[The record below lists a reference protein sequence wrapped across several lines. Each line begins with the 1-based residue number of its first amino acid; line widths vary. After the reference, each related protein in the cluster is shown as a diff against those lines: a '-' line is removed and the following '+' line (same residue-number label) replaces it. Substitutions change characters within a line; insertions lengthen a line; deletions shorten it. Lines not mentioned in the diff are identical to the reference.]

1 MPRVLWKGAISF
13 GLVHIPVGLYS
24 AEKRNNF
31 DLTMLDR
38 RDMKP
43 VGFKRYNK
51 ETGEEVSWDQIVKGY
66 EYEKERYVVL
76 TDEDFR
82 RANVEATQTIDIL
95 RFVEGKKIAP
105 MYFETPYYLAP
116 DRRGEKGYALLRETL
131 KHTNKVGV
139 ANVVIRTR
147 QYVAAL
153 IPVGDVIVM
162 NTLRYADEV
171 RAADELEVPPK
182 NLKAAGVTPRE
193 TDMAVKLVE
202 EMTGDWNPKDY
213 HDTYH
218 EDLLKLIDKR
228 IKAGQT
234 EIISTTE
241 ASETDEEPSRGRGNV
256 VDLMALLKQSV
267 QDKSKGRRFSSTQ
280 SRAARSDRSRRK
292 IA

>member
-51 ETGEEVSWDQIVKGY
+51 ETGEEVPWDQIVKGY

-95 RFVEGKKIAP
+95 RFVDGNEITP

-131 KHTNKVGV
+131 KHTHKVGI

-153 IPVGDVIVM
+153 IPVDDVIVM

-171 RAADELEVPPK
+171 KAADDLDISPK
-182 NLKAAGVTPRE
+182 KAAGVTPRE

-213 HDTYH
+213 RDTYH

-228 IKAGQT
+228 IKAGET
-234 EIISTTE
+234 EIITTTD
-241 ASETDEEPSRGRGNV
+241 ASETDEEPSRGNV
-256 VDLMALLKQSV
+256 VDLMALLKRSV

-280 SRAARSDRSRRK
+280 SKSARSDRTRRK